1 MIFLEKAKPF
11 KFKWPFFLAGMAAIV
26 LGYVLLAASEMSFA
40 PILLVLGYCLLIPLS
55 FL

>member
-1 MIFLEKAKPF
+1 MEKTKPF

-26 LGYVLLAASEMSFA
+26 LGYVLLASSEMSIA
-40 PILLVLGYCLLIPLS
+40 PILLVVGYCILVPLS